1 MTTDTTSDFDTQY
14 LRTWT
19 EPDPRIRRAN
29 IDRLWAADGR
39 MAISSLGITIAGIDD
54 IAAHIARVHDENIAG
69 KGLTFTYD
77 QDIESGD
84 ALLLRW
90 SMLAPGGE
98 VVGRGVDV
106 VFRDPDGLVKTVYMF
121 MGVD

>member
-1 MTTDTTSDFDTQY
+1 MTTSDFDTRY

-39 MAISSLGITIAGIDD
+39 MAISSLGITIEGIDG
-54 IAAHIARVHDENIAG
+54 IAAHITRVHEENIAG

-90 SMLAPGGE
+90 SMLTPRGE
-98 VVGRGVDV
+98 TVGRGVDV
-106 VFRDPDGLVKTVYMF
+106 VFRDPNGLVKTVYMF
-121 MGVD
+121 MGVN